1 MNKTKRFCA
10 IALAAMMAV
19 TAFSGCGGT
28 DTTSSGSAS
37 TTPAD
42 GTVSV
47 EGGDTEDPLYG
58 EGANGTISLKV
69 WGPDAA
75 QDLLKEQCAAF
86 IEDMKP
92 YGDIEIEV
100 IPQGEADAANLVTT
114 DASAAADVFGFA
126 CDQLDKLVSSG
137 NLLKVATA
145 EKETITAENS
155 ESSVKAATYGDDLYA
170 YPETGDN
177 SYVLFYDKRVVSDED
192 AQTLEATLAACK
204 EQNKQFVMDAG
215 NGFYACLFAF
225 TGGLEVNGLDADG
238 VQQFNDYDEAK
249 VVKSLMAFQ
258 SLIGQYSDIFV
269 NGETTKVV
277 DGFLSGSVG
286 AGIDGSWNFASAKDA
301 LGDDVGFAELPTID
315 IDGEATPIVNMF
327 GYKLIGVNSST
338 QYPSTSVALAM
349 YLTSE
354 ECQIQRAEQLN
365 WGPSNKVAAEQDVVT
380 SDAALS
386 AVIAQSEHSVAQVG
400 VSDKFWDP
408 MKVLGNRVVEF
419 DDPFTEESAKEILDQ
434 TIANIKG

>member
-1 MNKTKRFCA
+1 
-10 IALAAMMAV
+10 
-19 TAFSGCGGT
+19 
-28 DTTSSGSAS
+28 
-37 TTPAD
+37 
-42 GTVSV
+42 
-47 EGGDTEDPLYG
+47 
-58 EGANGTISLKV
+58 
-69 WGPDAA
+69 
-75 QDLLKEQCAAF
+75 
-86 IEDMKP
+86 
-92 YGDIEIEV
+92 
-100 IPQGEADAANLVTT
+100 
-114 DASAAADVFGFA
+114 
-126 CDQLDKLVSSG
+126 
-137 NLLKVATA
+137 
-145 EKETITAENS
+145 
-155 ESSVKAATYGDDLYA
+155 
-170 YPETGDN
+170 
-177 SYVLFYDKRVVSDED
+177 
-192 AQTLEATLAACK
+192 
-204 EQNKQFVMDAG
+204 MDAG